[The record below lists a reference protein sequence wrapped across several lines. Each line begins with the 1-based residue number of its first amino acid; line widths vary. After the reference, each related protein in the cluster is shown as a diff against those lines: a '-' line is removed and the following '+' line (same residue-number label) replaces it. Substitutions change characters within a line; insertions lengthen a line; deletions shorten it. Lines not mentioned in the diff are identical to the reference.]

1 MINEFETSHED
12 LGKDL
17 LETFPI
23 SWTFPGEQDRDLIR
37 LVDEPEFQPLH
48 FALHSQRQDLI

>member
-23 SWTFPGEQDRDLIR
+23 SWTFPGEQSQDLTR

-48 FALHSQRQDLI
+48 FALHSQRQD